1 MNFFQILI
9 TLAILI
15 VLILISR
22 SRDLIV
28 ERFFTILV
36 TLAGVYFVIFPDSAS
51 KIANLVGI
59 GRGAD
64 LIFYLFIVFSW
75 FWFASTSAKMRKTEK
90 RLTEIVRQMAIANPS
105 IKKPD

>member
-1 MNFFQILI
+1 MNFFQILV
-9 TLAILI
+9 TLAILV
-15 VLILISR
+15 VLVLISR

-28 ERFFTILV
+28 ERSFTILV

-90 RLTEIVRQMAIANPS
+90 RLTEIVRQVAIANPS
-105 IKKPD
+105 GKQPD

>member
-1 MNFFQILI
+1 MNFFQILV
-9 TLAILI
+9 TLAILV
-15 VLILISR
+15 VLVLISR

-75 FWFASTSAKMRKTEK
+75 FWFASTSAKMRRTEK
-90 RLTEIVRQMAIANPS
+90 RLTEIVRQVAIANPS
-105 IKKPD
+105 VTQPD

>member
-9 TLAILI
+9 TAAILL
-15 VLILISR
+15 VLVMISR

-28 ERFFTILV
+28 ERFITILV
-36 TLAGVYFVIFPDSAS
+36 TLAGIYFVIFPDSAS

-75 FWFASTSAKMRKTEK
+75 FWFASTSAKMRRTER
-90 RLTEIVRQMAIANPS
+90 RLTKIVRAIAIANP
-105 IKKPD
+105 IMKKSE

>member
-15 VLILISR
+15 VLVLISR

-75 FWFASTSAKMRKTEK
+75 FWFASTSAKMRKSEK